1 MSETDRDKL
10 SDVRINPISNSADSG
25 WAITGQ
31 KTLQM
36 KRSSLDR
43 INVRRM
49 LVEVKRQIIKAALKV
64 MFEQNDASTRAALK
78 KTIEEKLGFVKAQS
92 GIDNFIVR
100 IDESNN
106 TQDDIDLNKMNCA
119 IAVVPVRSVEYV
131 VIDFIV
137 TRSGVT
143 FV

>member
-1 MSETDRDKL
+1 
-10 SDVRINPISNSADSG
+10 
-25 WAITGQ
+25 
-31 KTLQM
+31 
-36 KRSSLDR
+36 
-43 INVRRM
+43 M
-49 LVEVKRQIIKAALKV
+49 LVEVKRQIIKAAMKV

-119 IAVVPVRSVEYV
+119 IAVVPVRSIEYV
-131 VIDFIV
+131 VIDFVV
-137 TRSGVT
+137 TRSGVS